1 MTALSITC
9 ANGLAWNDEISN
21 CDHPENVELCNEAG
35 DNDGDAED
43 DTNESEVT
51 GNYFISILCLF
62 RNLYSCISNNTRSE
76 QFCSPNVSRLDQRV
90 LLPRDDLVST

>member
-1 MTALSITC
+1 
-9 ANGLAWNDEISN
+9 LAWNDEISN

-51 GNYFISILCLF
+51 GNYFLQHVTF
-62 RNLYSCISNNTRSE
+62 
-76 QFCSPNVSRLDQRV
+76 
-90 LLPRDDLVST
+90 